1 MPRSRHAQRPAWPA
15 VLALL
20 LVLAAALAAPATA
33 RASDPRVVLAF
44 LPQGGDNNP
53 KPVLDRL
60 DARTRFAIGLVSATQ
75 GRSSPEQMVLDVSA
89 GSRTSR
95 AVYDPEDAPLLELV
109 KGGDG
114 SGFIFGWNKALERA
128 DSAPAEIT
136 PGLLASR
143 IAGGA
148 AYAGV
153 AGRTHVE
160 AAVAADRNGDVAE
173 VSLGPAAT
181 LAERAGALLRHHR
194 LVVVGLPTSD
204 KGDEALDDLLRARR
218 AGDLLM
224 VVQTPPRARVPL
236 LLPMAVEG
244 LASSG
249 SLTSTTTRLEGI
261 VAGID
266 IPVTILR
273 HLGVAVPDGVR
284 GQPIRTEGV
293 RDAAELTAV
302 EARLR
307 VVSGRRTPVLGALV
321 FGWLALVLALG
332 VVADRRGIRAG
343 LRIGALGFL
352 WVPALLLL
360 TGSLAPSRLAEV
372 AIIVVGAFGLGA
384 LTDRLMRWPR
394 APLAPAAVSV
404 VAYCVDLILG
414 SPLIIRSIL
423 GVNPRSGSRFY
434 GLGNELE
441 ATLTVLLLLGLGAL
455 LYGRGRSRRSATIIA
470 SAGAVFAVFVGAGQL
485 GADVGGVITVGA
497 GIAAATVVMLPGRP
511 SRRTWLLAAV
521 VPVAALAALAL
532 LDLATGGDGHFTRT
546 VLHADSAGSL
556 WDVVKRRYTL
566 AFNVFGLGAMPFIML
581 VGVLAV
587 AYAVRYRERIY
598 APLGGSPSWRAAFIG
613 GLTAS
618 IAGALFNDSGPLL
631 FAFGVAVLTLAT
643 AYVRGDPQLAREEH
657 PVALVRAP
665 AGPAPPPAAAA
676 PRRAGV

>member
-1 MPRSRHAQRPAWPA
+1 MPGSAHALR
-15 VLALL
+15 LSC
-20 LVLAAALAAPATA
+20 LAALAAAVALTLVVALAAPAAAHA
-33 RASDPRVVLAF
+33 RDRRVVLAF
-44 LPQGGDNNP
+44 LPAGGDNNP

-60 DARTRFAIGLVSATQ
+60 DERTRFALGLVSATQ
-75 GRSSPEQMVLDVSA
+75 GRSSPEQMVLDLSA

-95 AVYDPEDAPLLELV
+95 AVYSPEEAPLLELV
-109 KGGDG
+109 QGGDG
-114 SGFIFGWNKALERA
+114 SGFIFGWDKALERA
-128 DSAPAEIT
+128 ESAPAEIT

-143 IAGGA
+143 LPEGA

-160 AAVAADRNGDVAE
+160 AAVAADRAGDIAE
-173 VSLGPAAT
+173 TSLGPAAT
-181 LAERAGALLRHHR
+181 LAARAGALLARHR
-194 LVVVGLPTSD
+194 LVVVGLPTAA
-204 KGDEALDDLLRARR
+204 KGDEALDDLLRNRR
-218 AGDLLM
+218 AGDLLI

-236 LLPMAVEG
+236 LLPIGIVG
-244 LASSG
+244 LSSSG

-261 VAGID
+261 VGGID

-273 HLGVAVPDGVR
+273 HLGVPVPHGVR

-293 RDAAELTAV
+293 RDAAALTAV

-307 VVSGRRTPVLGALV
+307 VVSGRRTPLLGALA

-332 VVADRRGIRAG
+332 VVADRRGVRAG
-343 LRIGALGFL
+343 LRIGALAFF
-352 WVPALLLL
+352 WVPPMLLF
-360 TGSLAPSRLAEV
+360 TGWLAPSRFAEI
-372 AIIVVGAFGLGA
+372 AIIVVGTFALGA
-384 LTDRLMRWPR
+384 LTDRLVRWPR
-394 APLAPAAVSV
+394 GPLLPAAVSV
-404 VAYCVDLILG
+404 VAYAADLIFG

-441 ATLTVLLLLGLGAL
+441 ATLTVLLLVGLGAL
-455 LYGRGRSRRSATIIA
+455 LWGRGESRRSAAIIA
-470 SAGAVFAVFVGAGQL
+470 LAGAVFAVFVGAGQL

-511 SRRTWLLAAV
+511 SRRTVLVAAA

-566 AFNVFGLGAMPFIML
+566 AFNVFGLGAMPLIML
-581 VGVLAV
+581 VAVLGVT
-587 AYAVRYRERIY
+587 YAVRYRERIY
-598 APLGGSPSWRAAFIG
+598 APLSGSPSWRAAFVG

-618 IAGALFNDSGPLL
+618 VAGALFNDSGPLL

-643 AYVRGDPQLAREEH
+643 AYVRGDPRLVREE
-657 PVALVRAP
+657 
-665 AGPAPPPAAAA
+665 
-676 PRRAGV
+676 